1 MRTYIGID
9 PGISGGIAWINDTG
23 PHAIK
28 MPKTV
33 KDRWLAISQ
42 LETNDCYAMLER
54 VSTSPQMGVRSAGT
68 FMQNRGE
75 LLACLCASGI
85 PYDEVTPTK
94 WMRSLNCLTGG
105 DKNVT
110 KSKAQSMFPEL
121 KITHAVADAL
131 LLAEYCR
138 TTRHYL

>member
-1 MRTYIGID
+1 MVTYIGID
-9 PGISGGIAWINDTG
+9 PGKSGGLAWINDDG
-23 PHAIK
+23 AGAIA

-42 LETNDCYAMLER
+42 LESPTCYCMMER
-54 VSTSPQMGVRSAGT
+54 VATSPQMGVVSAGT

-75 LLACLCASGI
+75 LLACLVASGI
-85 PYDEVTPTK
+85 PYDEVAPAK
-94 WMRSLNCLTGG
+94 WQRALGCLTRG
-105 DKNVT
+105 DKNIT
-110 KSKAQSMFPEL
+110 KGKAQSMFPEL

-138 TTRHYL
+138 RNRHFL